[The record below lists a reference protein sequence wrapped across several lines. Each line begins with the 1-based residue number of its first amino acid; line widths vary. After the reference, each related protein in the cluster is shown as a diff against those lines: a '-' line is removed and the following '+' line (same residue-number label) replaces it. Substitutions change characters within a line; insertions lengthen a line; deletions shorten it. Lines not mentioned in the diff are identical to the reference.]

1 MSAVVVVIPILARA
15 GGMAEMLRP
24 LAGPSSFQRT
34 VQSALTDLPG
44 TPIVV
49 TSDDPEAAAAAAAIG
64 APQVTVHQR
73 TVDDYA
79 LAVSAVAATYG
90 ADIVAVLEPT
100 HPFRPRGLIAR
111 TVENLRARDHLDSVV
126 CVRRFSANLWRARAD
141 GAIDALA
148 AGGATSETYY
158 QEMVGLA
165 LATRPAVLA
174 AGRRL
179 GDAVGFEL
187 VDQLWGLVDIR
198 DAGTSAVA
206 AALADHVAQFE
217 EAVDE

>member
-1 MSAVVVVIPILARA
+1 MSAVVVVIPVLARA
-15 GGMAEMLRP
+15 GGVAEMLRA

-34 VQSALTDLPG
+34 IQSALNDLP
-44 TPIVV
+44 TAPIVV
-49 TSDDPEAAAAAAAIG
+49 TTDDPAVAAAATEMG
-64 APQVTVHQR
+64 APGVIVHDR
-73 TVDDYA
+73 TIDDYA
-79 LAVSAVAATYG
+79 LALSAAAAAHG
-90 ADIVAVLEPT
+90 AEIVAVLEPT

-141 GAIDALA
+141 GSIDALA
-148 AGGATSETYY
+148 AGGGASETYY
-158 QEMVGLA
+158 QELVGLA

-174 AGRRL
+174 TGRRL

-206 AALADHVAQFE
+206 AALAAHVAQFE

>member
-1 MSAVVVVIPILARA
+1 MSAVVVVIPVLARA
-15 GGMAEMLRP
+15 GGVAEMLRA

-34 VQSALTDLPG
+34 IQSALNDLP
-44 TPIVV
+44 TAPIVV
-49 TSDDPEAAAAAAAIG
+49 TTDDPAVAAAATEMG
-64 APQVTVHQR
+64 AGVIVHDR
-73 TVDDYA
+73 TIDDYA
-79 LAVSAVAATYG
+79 LALSAAAAAHG
-90 ADIVAVLEPT
+90 AEIVAVLEPT
-100 HPFRPRGLIAR
+100 HPFRPRGPIAR